1 MNKFKK
7 SSLSLLTIIFSFI
20 ILTGN
25 AVAFDEIEVSRT
37 ISDTNITTVD
47 TVNIT
52 LVLATNQYVEGPSI
66 QEFLPSGWIL
76 IEGTDDKAV
85 FKNTTTEWIW
95 AASLDAGEQ
104 KVINYYLTVSDN
116 TTDGTYTL
124 SGLASVYEGDDIII
138 GGDEQIIVTDWNPW
152 NDIDSTNNESITMEE
167 LFEAISY
174 WKYGDKLVTDE
185 TLDLEKLF
193 NVISSWRYG

>member
-1 MNKFKK
+1 
-7 SSLSLLTIIFSFI
+7 
-20 ILTGN
+20 
-25 AVAFDEIEVSRT
+25 
-37 ISDTNITTVD
+37 
-47 TVNIT
+47 
-52 LVLATNQYVEGPSI
+52 
-66 QEFLPSGWIL
+66 
-76 IEGTDDKAV
+76 
-85 FKNTTTEWIW
+85 
-95 AASLDAGEQ
+95 
-104 KVINYYLTVSDN
+104 VSDN